1 MSIFKGTKKGKGG
14 SLTEKLVFYTGSEY
28 DYCSHDSL
36 REKMSEHKGIDNS
49 EKLQKM
55 WLFKRPLS
63 EWQRTQ
69 LVWNHQF
76 VVVDSPGWYWSL
88 ERKGETLLLQRNVKY
103 TVVKDYEEGCPR
115 YAPVVEIKHG
125 YCKGTMKDLIEFLYR
140 EGELKTNYDWV
151 FNNCKTFANSVFNEF
166 VVEGT
171 VERAFNFL

>member
-1 MSIFKGTKKGKGG
+1 
-14 SLTEKLVFYTGSEY
+14 
-28 DYCSHDSL
+28 
-36 REKMSEHKGIDNS
+36 
-49 EKLQKM
+49 M

-88 ERKGETLLLQRNVKY
+88 EREGETLLLQRNVRY

-140 EGELKTNYDWV
+140 KEELKTNYDWV